1 MKHEANRELILS
13 PGDGEVGAIDYQ
25 VKTHHQQEGKFKRT
39 IGGRTIGG
47 NGWIEPRGVGAN
59 FTWAILN
66 DLSLSSGPSRIRSWA
81 GSVFFHGMCVAFAA
95 YLMTDLPRSPRVDP
109 IHLDIAMI
117 KSAPPETQE
126 IPKAQEIP
134 KTQEMPAPTP
144 VQQAV
149 VREQRA
155 EAKPVAQVRPQS
167 EPVSRNAQRQLV
179 PEVREVQHVQPVH
192 QSVSHMEKSVQAREP
207 VRDQH
212 KVHSRSAPVSPAQA
226 IRKSVESTPEHI
238 SAVTA
243 SAVVADPVKHI
254 FAQSVSSTPVATEA
268 PRERVK
274 PVVQSGATSTPAEMR
289 TVARAIVKDGPAHQ
303 VRESPAPVVAQE
315 NQTPTKESRTVT
327 RPNPRIRQRA
337 EAVERLVQAY
347 PEAQADF
354 GWLAESIW
362 SQIEK
367 YKRYPAK
374 AKQREWEGK
383 VVVEAVI
390 REDGMILALHVAESS
405 GYDILDQNALDVLWK
420 LSPLT
425 LAHPLGRPQLTIL
438 VPLTYRLD
446 S

>member
-1 MKHEANRELILS
+1 MKHETNRELILS
-13 PGDGEVGAIDYQ
+13 PGDGEIGAIDYQ
-25 VKTHHQQEGKFKRT
+25 IKAHHHQGGKPKRAAKRKGL
-39 IGGRTIGG
+39 IDSPLSRSGI
-47 NGWIEPRGVGAN
+47 N
-59 FTWAILN
+59 WAILN
-66 DLSLSSGPSRIRSWA
+66 DLSLSSGPSRILSWA

-126 IPKAQEIP
+126 IPRAQEIS
-134 KTQEMPAPTP
+134 KAQEMPAPTP

-149 VREQRA
+149 VRERRTA
-155 EAKPVAQVRPQS
+155 VNPVAQVRPQS

-179 PEVREVQHVQPVH
+179 PEVREVQHVQPVQPVH

-207 VRDQH
+207 IRDQH

-243 SAVVADPVKHI
+243 SAVVADAVKHI
-254 FAQSVSSTPVATEA
+254 FAQTVSSTPVATEA
-268 PRERVK
+268 PRARAK
-274 PVVQSGATSTPAEMR
+274 PALQSEGTSNSPEMR
-289 TVARAIVKDGPAHQ
+289 TVARATVKEVPAHQ
-303 VRESPAPVVAQE
+303 VRESPATVVAQE
-315 NQTPTKESRTVT
+315 NQTAIKESRTVT